1 MRWPSFADYEFAVM
15 NAFAYSVLDPKF
27 KGGSPGKGISGGFSR
42 VYPVDVGAKTFA
54 LRCWTRNVAD
64 AKMRYEEISACLKR
78 IRLPYFVDFAYVS
91 EGILVD
97 RQKYSTTRM
106 EWAEGQTLRAFIAD
120 NLQNPDVFKTVAAEF
135 QKMVETLHAHQISH
149 GDLQDGNILLKR
161 NGARVEIKLIDYDSL
176 FVPAL
181 RGQPDSIVGLPE
193 YQHPQRIAGG
203 GQASEKVDYF
213 SELVIYL
220 SFLSLAEKPEL
231 WAQFQ
236 ENTGDGLL
244 FSAEDFKS
252 PSQSAI
258 FRELENLSPEVKHLA
273 DTLRHFCGQ
282 TSIEQLAPL
291 EEVLPKKANAA
302 EAKDYYTQGLTCL
315 HNNRYNE
322 AVGKFGETINLLY
335 KDLKEAYYGLGLT
348 YFKMGKLREAKAASE
363 KALSFDANYE
373 LARQLLELIA
383 EAERNRWHSTASVGR
398 YCNLPLSSP
407 NPGCF
412 VILVDQSESMNGQ
425 LETGTKAEV
434 APFIVSDLI
443 YKIGL
448 ACDTAQEI
456 RGRCHVSVISY
467 GEQVECLI
475 DGMISDVFHSP
486 IATRKVTK
494 SLSDGVGGVVE
505 IEMDVPL
512 WVHPKA
518 SGNAQ
523 MHTAFERAAEIV
535 QQWCIQSPNGFPP
548 VVVNITGGV
557 LTSPELT
564 REAVRKVMNFHT
576 TDGNVLVFNNHIA
589 NGGTEVVFPH
599 DTTQFR
605 GDSSA
610 DFLFRSSSVLPP
622 PLFPIF
628 QSFYGF
634 SPQRGARGF
643 AYNSTE
649 TMVFGTLFDSH
660 LAKTIRHYRK
670 DTPHVWNPI

>member
-1 MRWPSFADYEFAVM
+1 MRWPSFADYEFAVI

-27 KGGSPGKGISGGFSR
+27 KGGSPGKGMSGGFSR
-42 VYPVDVGAKTFA
+42 VYPVDVGVKTFA

-64 AKMRYEEISACLKR
+64 AKRRYEEISACLKR
-78 IRLPYFVDFAYVS
+78 IRLPYFVDFEYVS
-91 EGILVD
+91 EGILVEG
-97 RQKYSTTRM
+97 QKYSTTRM

-120 NLQNPDVFKTVAAEF
+120 NLQDADVFKTVAAEF

-161 NGARVEIKLIDYDSL
+161 RGAQVKIKLIDYDSL

-291 EEVLPKKANAA
+291 EEVLPKKATLA
-302 EAKDYYTQGLTCL
+302 EAKDYYAQGLTRL
-315 HNNRYNE
+315 HSNRYDE
-322 AVGKFGETINLLY
+322 AVGKFGKAINLLY
-335 KDLKEAYYGLGLT
+335 TDLKEAYYGLGLT
-348 YFKMGKLREAKAASE
+348 YFKMGKLREAKAATE

-373 LARQLLELIA
+373 LASQLLEFIA
-383 EAERNRWHSTASVGR
+383 ESERNRWHSTASVGR
-398 YCNLPLSSP
+398 YCNLPLETW

-412 VILVDQSESMNGQ
+412 VILVDQSESMNDSWQ
-425 LETGTKAEV
+425 TGTKAEV
-434 APFIVSDLI
+434 ATLIVSRLI
-443 YKIGL
+443 HEIGL
-448 ACDTAQEI
+448 VCEASNEI
-456 RGRCHVSVISY
+456 KNRCHFSVISY
-467 GEQVECLI
+467 GAQVECLI

-486 IATRKVTK
+486 IAIRKVTR
-494 SLSDGVGGVVE
+494 LLPDPAGGTVE
-505 IEMDVPL
+505 IETDVPL

-518 SGNAQ
+518 SSNAQ

-535 QQWCIQSPNGFPP
+535 QQWCIQWPNGFPP
-548 VVVNITGGV
+548 IVVNITGGV

-589 NGGTEVVFPH
+589 TCGTEVVFPH

-610 DFLFRSSSVLPP
+610 DFLFRASSILPP
-622 PLFPIF
+622 SLFPRF
-628 QSFYGF
+628 QLYGF
-634 SPQRGARGF
+634 SPQRGTRCFACNATAIGMLGALCIKTKYLGF
-643 AYNSTE
+643 RAT
-649 TMVFGTLFDSH
+649 
-660 LAKTIRHYRK
+660 
-670 DTPHVWNPI
+670 

>member
-1 MRWPSFADYEFAVM
+1 MRWPSFADYEFAVI

-27 KGGSPGKGISGGFSR
+27 KGGSPGKGMSGGFSR
-42 VYPVDVGAKTFA
+42 VYPVDVGVKTFA

-64 AKMRYEEISACLKR
+64 AKRRYEEISACLKR
-78 IRLPYFVDFAYVS
+78 IRLPYFVDFEYVS
-91 EGILVD
+91 EGILVEG
-97 RQKYSTTRM
+97 QKYSTTRM

-120 NLQNPDVFKTVAAEF
+120 NLQDAEVFKTVAAEF

-161 NGARVEIKLIDYDSL
+161 NGARVKIKLIDYDSL

-291 EEVLPKKANAA
+291 EEVLPKKATLA
-302 EAKDYYTQGLTCL
+302 EAKDYYAQGLTRL
-315 HNNRYNE
+315 HSNRYDE
-322 AVGKFGETINLLY
+322 AVGKFGKAINLLY
-335 KDLKEAYYGLGLT
+335 TDLKEAYYGLGLT
-348 YFKMGKLREAKAASE
+348 YFKMGKLREAKAATE

-373 LARQLLELIA
+373 LASQLLEFIA
-383 EAERNRWHSTASVGR
+383 ESERNRWHSTASVGR
-398 YCNLPLSSP
+398 YCNLPLETW

-412 VILVDQSESMNGQ
+412 VILVDQSESMN
-425 LETGTKAEV
+425 EPWKTSTKAEG
-434 APFIVSDLI
+434 AALIVSRLI
-443 YKIGL
+443 YEIGL
-448 ACDTAQEI
+448 VCEASNEI
-456 RGRCHVSVISY
+456 KNRCHFSVISY

-486 IATRKVTK
+486 IAIRKVTR
-494 SLSDGVGGVVE
+494 LLPDPAGGTVE
-505 IEMDVPL
+505 IETDVPL

-518 SGNAQ
+518 SSNAQ

-535 QQWCIQSPNGFPP
+535 QQWCIQWPNGFPP
-548 VVVNITGGV
+548 IVVNITGGV

-589 NGGTEVVFPH
+589 TCGTEVVFPH

-610 DFLFRSSSVLPP
+610 DFLFRASSILPP
-622 PLFPIF
+622 SLFPRF
-628 QSFYGF
+628 QLYGF
-634 SPQRGARGF
+634 SPQRGTRCFACNATEIGMLGALCIKTKYLGF
-643 AYNSTE
+643 RAT
-649 TMVFGTLFDSH
+649 
-660 LAKTIRHYRK
+660 
-670 DTPHVWNPI
+670 

>member
-1 MRWPSFADYEFAVM
+1 MRWPSFADYEFAVI

-27 KGGSPGKGISGGFSR
+27 KGGSPGKGMSGGFSR
-42 VYPVDVGAKTFA
+42 VYPVDVGVKTFA

-64 AKMRYEEISACLKR
+64 AKRRYEEISACLKR
-78 IRLPYFVDFAYVS
+78 IRLPYFVDFEYVS
-91 EGILVD
+91 EGILVEG
-97 RQKYSTTRM
+97 QKYSTTRM

-120 NLQNPDVFKTVAAEF
+120 NLQDADVFKTVAAEF

-161 NGARVEIKLIDYDSL
+161 RGAQVKIKLIDYDSL

-291 EEVLPKKANAA
+291 EELLPKKAA
-302 EAKDYYTQGLTCL
+302 EAKDYYAQGLTRL
-315 HNNRYNE
+315 HSNRYDE
-322 AVGKFGETINLLY
+322 AVGKFGKAINLLY
-335 KDLKEAYYGLGLT
+335 TDLKEAYYGLGLT
-348 YFKMGKLREAKAASE
+348 YFKMGKLREAKAATE

-373 LARQLLELIA
+373 LASQLLEFIA
-383 EAERNRWHSTASVGR
+383 ESERNRWHSTASVGR
-398 YCNLPLSSP
+398 YCNLPLETW

-412 VILVDQSESMNGQ
+412 VILVDQSESMNDSWV
-425 LETGTKAEV
+425 TGTKAEG
-434 APFIVSDLI
+434 AALIVSRLI
-443 YKIGL
+443 YEIGL
-448 ACDTAQEI
+448 VCEVSNEI
-456 RGRCHVSVISY
+456 KNRCHFSVISY
-467 GEQVECLI
+467 GAQVECLI

-486 IATRKVTK
+486 IATRKEMW
-494 SLSDGVGGVVE
+494 LLPDGVGGVVE
-505 IEMDVPL
+505 IEKDVPL

-535 QQWCIQSPNGFPP
+535 QQWCIQRPNGFPP
-548 VVVNITGGV
+548 IVVNITGGV

-589 NGGTEVVFPH
+589 TCGTEVVFPH

-610 DFLFRSSSVLPP
+610 DFLFRASSILPP
-622 PLFPIF
+622 SLFPRF
-628 QSFYGF
+628 QLYGF
-634 SPQRGARGF
+634 SPQRGTRCFACNATEIGMLGALCIKTKYLGF
-643 AYNSTE
+643 RAT
-649 TMVFGTLFDSH
+649 
-660 LAKTIRHYRK
+660 
-670 DTPHVWNPI
+670 

>member
-1 MRWPSFADYEFAVM
+1 MRWPSFADYEFAVI

-27 KGGSPGKGISGGFSR
+27 KGGSPGKGMSGGFSR
-42 VYPVDVGAKTFA
+42 VYPVDVGVKTFA

-64 AKMRYEEISACLKR
+64 AKRRYEEISACLKR
-78 IRLPYFVDFAYVS
+78 IRLPYFVDFEYVS
-91 EGILVD
+91 EGILVEG
-97 RQKYSTTRM
+97 QKYSTTRM

-120 NLQNPDVFKTVAAEF
+120 NLQDADVFKTVAAEF

-161 NGARVEIKLIDYDSL
+161 NGARVKIKLIDYDSL

-193 YQHPQRIAGG
+193 YQHPQRISGG

-291 EEVLPKKANAA
+291 EEVLPKKATLA
-302 EAKDYYTQGLTCL
+302 EAKDYYAQGLTRL
-315 HNNRYNE
+315 HSNRYDE
-322 AVGKFGETINLLY
+322 AVGKFGKAINLLY
-335 KDLKEAYYGLGLT
+335 TDLKEAYYGLGLT
-348 YFKMGKLREAKAASE
+348 YFKMGKLREAKAATE

-373 LARQLLELIA
+373 LASQLLEFIA
-383 EAERNRWHSTASVGR
+383 ESERNRWHSTASVGR
-398 YCNLPLSSP
+398 YCNLPLETW

-412 VILVDQSESMNGQ
+412 VILVDQSESMNDSWQ
-425 LETGTKAEV
+425 TGTKAEV
-434 APFIVSDLI
+434 ATLIVSRLI
-443 YKIGL
+443 HEIGL
-448 ACDTAQEI
+448 VCEASNEI
-456 RGRCHVSVISY
+456 KNRCHFSVISY

-486 IATRKVTK
+486 IAIRKVTR
-494 SLSDGVGGVVE
+494 LLPDPAGGTVE
-505 IEMDVPL
+505 IETDVPL

-518 SGNAQ
+518 SSNAQ

-535 QQWCIQSPNGFPP
+535 QQWCIQWPNGFPP
-548 VVVNITGGV
+548 IVVNITGGV

-589 NGGTEVVFPH
+589 TCGTEVVFPH

-610 DFLFRSSSVLPP
+610 DFLFRASSILPP
-622 PLFPIF
+622 SLFPRF
-628 QSFYGF
+628 QLYGF
-634 SPQRGARGF
+634 SPQRGTRCFACNATEIGMLGALCIKTKYLGF
-643 AYNSTE
+643 RAT
-649 TMVFGTLFDSH
+649 
-660 LAKTIRHYRK
+660 
-670 DTPHVWNPI
+670 

>member
-1 MRWPSFADYEFAVM
+1 MRWPSFTDYEFAVM

-27 KGGSPGKGISGGFSR
+27 KGGSPGKGMSGGFSR

-78 IRLPYFVDFAYVS
+78 IRLPYFVDFEYVS
-91 EGILVD
+91 EGILVEG
-97 RQKYSTTRM
+97 QKYSTTRM

-120 NLQNPDVFKTVAAEF
+120 NLQDADVFKTVAAEF
-135 QKMVETLHAHQISH
+135 EKMVETLHAHQISH

-161 NGARVEIKLIDYDSL
+161 RGAQVKIKLIDYDSL

-181 RGQPDSIVGLPE
+181 QGQPDSIVGLPE

-291 EEVLPKKANAA
+291 EEVLPKKAA
-302 EAKDYYTQGLTCL
+302 EAKDYYTQGLACL
-315 HNNRYNE
+315 HSNRYNE
-322 AVGKFGETINLLY
+322 AVGKFGETITLLY
-335 KDLKEAYYGLGLT
+335 ANLKEAYYGLGLT
-348 YFKMGKLREAKAASE
+348 YFKMGKLREAKAATE

-373 LARQLLELIA
+373 LASQLLEFIA
-383 EAERNRWHSTASVGR
+383 ESERNKWHSTASVGR
-398 YCNLPLSSP
+398 YCNLPLGTP

-412 VILVDQSESMNGQ
+412 VILVDQSESMN
-425 LETGTKAEV
+425 EPWKTSTKAEV
-434 APFIVSDLI
+434 AALIVSCIIHD
-443 YKIGL
+443 IGL
-448 ACDTAQEI
+448 SCDTGREI
-456 RGRCHVSVISY
+456 RDRCHVTVISY

-475 DGMISDVFHSP
+475 DGMISEVWNRP
-486 IATRKVTK
+486 MEIQKITK
-494 SLSDGVGGVVE
+494 SLPDGVGGAVE
-505 IEMDVPL
+505 IEVDVPL
-512 WVHPKA
+512 WGHPKA

-535 QQWCIQSPNGFPP
+535 QQWCIQWPNGFPP
-548 VVVNITGGV
+548 IVMNITGGV

-576 TDGNVLVFNNHIA
+576 TDGNVLVFNNYIA
-589 NGGTEVVFPH
+589 TGGTEVVFPH

-605 GDSSA
+605 GDSRA
-610 DFLFRSSSVLPP
+610 DFLFRFSSVLPP

-628 QSFYGF
+628 QSFSGL
-634 SPQRGARGF
+634 SPQRGARCF

-649 TMVFGTLFDSH
+649 TMAFGTLFDSH

>member
-1 MRWPSFADYEFAVM
+1 MRWPSFADYEFAVI

-27 KGGSPGKGISGGFSR
+27 KGGSPGKGMSGGFSR
-42 VYPVDVGAKTFA
+42 VYPVDVGVKTFA

-64 AKMRYEEISACLKR
+64 AKRRYEEISACLKR
-78 IRLPYFVDFAYVS
+78 IRLPYFVDFEYVS
-91 EGILVD
+91 EGILVEG
-97 RQKYSTTRM
+97 QKYSTTRM

-120 NLQNPDVFKTVAAEF
+120 NLQDADVFKTVAAEF

-161 NGARVEIKLIDYDSL
+161 RGAQVKIKLIDYDSL

-291 EEVLPKKANAA
+291 EEVLPKKATLA
-302 EAKDYYTQGLTCL
+302 EAKDYYAQGLTRL
-315 HNNRYNE
+315 HSNRYDE
-322 AVGKFGETINLLY
+322 AVGKFGKAINLLY
-335 KDLKEAYYGLGLT
+335 TDLKEAYYGLGLT

-373 LARQLLELIA
+373 LASQLLEFIA
-383 EAERNRWHSTASVGR
+383 ESERNRWHSTASVGR
-398 YCNLPLSSP
+398 YCNLPLETW

-412 VILVDQSESMNGQ
+412 VILVDQSESMN
-425 LETGTKAEV
+425 EPWKTSTKAEG
-434 APFIVSDLI
+434 AALIVSRLI
-443 YKIGL
+443 YELGL

-456 RGRCHVSVISY
+456 RDRCHVSVISY
-467 GEQVECLI
+467 GAQVECLI
-475 DGMISDVFHSP
+475 DGMISDVCNSP
-486 IATRKVTK
+486 IAMRKVTK
-494 SLSDGVGGVVE
+494 LLPDGAGGTVE
-505 IEMDVPL
+505 IEVDVPL

-523 MHTAFERAAEIV
+523 MHTAFERAAESA
-535 QQWCIQSPNGFPP
+535 QQWCIQWPNGFPP
-548 VVVNITGGV
+548 IVVNITSGV

-576 TDGNVLVFNNHIA
+576 TDGNVLVFNNYIA
-589 NGGTEVVFPH
+589 TSGTEVVFPH

-605 GDSSA
+605 GDSRA
-610 DFLFRSSSVLPP
+610 DFLFRFSSVLPP
-622 PLFPIF
+622 PLFPRF

-634 SPQRGARGF
+634 SPQRGARCF
-643 AYNSTE
+643 ATNAADIKMFE
-649 TMVFGTLFDSH
+649 ALFYSRP
-660 LAKTIRHYRK
+660 ARIAM
-670 DTPHVWNPI
+670 

>member
-27 KGGSPGKGISGGFSR
+27 KGGSPGKGMSGGFSR

-64 AKMRYEEISACLKR
+64 AKRRYEEISACLKR

-91 EGILVD
+91 EGILVEG
-97 RQKYSTTRM
+97 QKYSTTRM

-120 NLQNPDVFKTVAAEF
+120 NLQDADVFKTVAAEF

-161 NGARVEIKLIDYDSL
+161 NGARVKIKLIDYDSL

-258 FRELENLSPEVKHLA
+258 FRELENLSPELKHLA
-273 DTLRHFCGQ
+273 DTLKHFCGQ

-291 EEVLPKKANAA
+291 EEVLPKKAA
-302 EAKDYYTQGLTCL
+302 EAKDYYTQGLACL

-322 AVGKFGETINLLY
+322 AVGKFGETITLLY
-335 KDLKEAYYGLGLT
+335 ANLKEAYYGLGLT

-373 LARQLLELIA
+373 LASQLLEFIA
-383 EAERNRWHSTASVGR
+383 ESERNRWHSTASVGR
-398 YCNLPLSSP
+398 YCNLPLRTV
-407 NPGCF
+407 NPSCF
-412 VILVDQSESMNGQ
+412 VILVDQSESMNE
-425 LETGTKAEV
+425 LWETSTKVEV
-434 APFIVSDLI
+434 ASLIVNHMIYEFGLCCGRGGSGIRDL
-443 YKIGL
+443 
-448 ACDTAQEI
+448 
-456 RGRCHVSVISY
+456 CHVSVISY

-486 IATRKVTK
+486 IATRKEMW
-494 SLSDGVGGVVE
+494 LLPDGVGGVVE
-505 IEMDVPL
+505 IEKDVPL

-523 MHTAFERAAEIV
+523 MHTAFERAAEIA
-535 QQWCIQSPNGFPP
+535 QQWCIQWPNGFPP
-548 VVVNITGGV
+548 IVVNITSGV

-564 REAVRKVMNFHT
+564 RDAVRKVMNFHT
-576 TDGNVLVFNNHIA
+576 TDGNVLVFNNYIA
-589 NGGTEVVFPH
+589 TGGTEVVFPH

-605 GDSSA
+605 GDNRA
-610 DFLFRSSSVLPP
+610 DFLFRFSSVLPP
-622 PLFPIF
+622 PLFPRF

-634 SPQRGARGF
+634 SPQRGARCF
-643 AYNSTE
+643 ATNAADIKMFE
-649 TMVFGTLFDSH
+649 ALFYSRP
-660 LAKTIRHYRK
+660 ARIAM
-670 DTPHVWNPI
+670 

>member
-120 NLQNPDVFKTVAAEF
+120 NLQDADVFKTVAAEF

-273 DTLRHFCGQ
+273 DTLRHFCSQ

-291 EEVLPKKANAA
+291 EEVLPKKETAP
-302 EAKDYYTQGLTCL
+302 EAKDYYAQGLTRL
-315 HNNRYNE
+315 HSNRYDE
-322 AVGKFGETINLLY
+322 AVGKFGETITLLY

-383 EAERNRWHSTASVGR
+383 ESERNRWHSTASVGR

-412 VILVDQSESMNGQ
+412 VILVDQSESMNEPW
-425 LETGTKAEV
+425 ETGTKAEV
-434 APFIVSDLI
+434 AALIVSGLI
-443 YKIGL
+443 HGLGL
-448 ACDTAQEI
+448 ACDTAQGI
-456 RGRCHVSVISY
+456 RDRCHVSVISY

-475 DGMISDVFHSP
+475 DGMISDVYNSL

-494 SLSDGVGGVVE
+494 SLPDGVGGVVE

-523 MHTAFERAAEIV
+523 MHTAFEHAAEIV
-535 QQWCIQSPNGFPP
+535 QQWCIQWPNGFPP
-548 VVVNITGGV
+548 IVVNITGGV
-557 LTSPELT
+557 LASPELT

-576 TDGNVLVFNNHIA
+576 TDGNVLVFNNYIA
-589 NGGTEVVFPH
+589 TSGTEVVYPH

-610 DFLFRSSSVLPP
+610 AFLFRSSSVLPP

-628 QSFYGF
+628 QSSYGF

-643 AYNSTE
+643 AYNAAE
-649 TMVFGTLFDSH
+649 PMVFGILFDSH
-660 LAKTIRHYRK
+660 LAPRNIGL
-670 DTPHVWNPI
+670 

>member
-27 KGGSPGKGISGGFSR
+27 KGGSPGKGMSGGFSR

-106 EWAEGQTLRAFIAD
+106 EWAEGKTLRAFIAD
-120 NLQNPDVFKTVAAEF
+120 NLQNPDVFETVAAEF
-135 QKMVETLHAHQISH
+135 QKMVETLHTHQISH

-161 NGARVEIKLIDYDSL
+161 NGARVKIKLIDYDSL

-273 DTLRHFCGQ
+273 DTLRHFCAQ

-291 EEVLPKKANAA
+291 EKVLPKKATAA
-302 EAKDYYTQGLTCL
+302 EAKDYYTQGLACL

-322 AVGKFGETINLLY
+322 AVGKFGETITLLY

-348 YFKMGKLREAKAASE
+348 YFQMSKLREAKAATE

-373 LARQLLELIA
+373 LASQLLELIA
-383 EAERNRWHSTASVGR
+383 EAERNRGRSTTSIGR

-412 VILVDQSESMNGQ
+412 VILVDQSESMN
-425 LETGTKAEV
+425 EPWKTSTKAEV
-434 APFIVSDLI
+434 ATLIVSSLI
-443 YKIGL
+443 YGL
-448 ACDTAQEI
+448 GLSCDTPQEI
-456 RGRCHVSVISY
+456 RDRCHVSVISY
-467 GEQVECLI
+467 GAEVECLI

-486 IATRKVTK
+486 IATRKDTR
-494 SLSDGVGGVVE
+494 LISDGAGGTVE
-505 IEMDVPL
+505 IEADVPL

-548 VVVNITGGV
+548 IVVNITGGV

-628 QSFYGF
+628 QSSYGF
-634 SPQRGARGF
+634 SPQRGARCF